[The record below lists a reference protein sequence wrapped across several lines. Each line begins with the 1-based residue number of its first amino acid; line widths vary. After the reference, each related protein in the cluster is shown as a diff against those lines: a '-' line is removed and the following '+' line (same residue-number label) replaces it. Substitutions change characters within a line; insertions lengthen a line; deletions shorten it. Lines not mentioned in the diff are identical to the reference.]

1 MANTRNNCD
10 QVKQV
15 RAIKP
20 TRRSVSGCLPFRGAG
35 GIPFESLLER
45 DFLRRMRFSHRVESV
60 IAQPVAVSFIDSRG
74 CTQTYTPDFLVHY
87 RQPLGIDYQDYI
99 KPMLVEVKPS
109 FEWRKNWRAWFGKWK
124 AARRYSRQEG
134 WTFSIYD
141 ESRIRGLPLDN
152 IHFLERF
159 ERLIFDQ
166 EDIDMVLATLKG
178 MDVAPVHYLLARHFK
193 GIYQDRGVA
202 LLWHLIATGRVEC
215 DITEPLNQ
223 YLELWVATP

>member
-1 MANTRNNCD
+1 MVNTRNNCD

-15 RAIKP
+15 RPIKP
-20 TRRSVSGCLPFRGAG
+20 TRRSVSGCLPFRSAG

-60 IAQPVAVSFIDSRG
+60 IAQPVAVDFIDSRG
-74 CTQTYTPDFLVHY
+74 CVQTYTPDFLVHY

-109 FEWRKNWRAWFGKWK
+109 FEWRKNWRAWFSKWK
-124 AARRYSRQEG
+124 AARRYARQEG

-166 EDIDMVLATLKG
+166 EEVEMVLATLRG
-178 MDVAPVHYLLARHFK
+178 MDIAPVHYLLARHFK

-202 LLWHLIATGRVEC
+202 LLWHLIAIGRVEC

-223 YLELWVATP
+223 YLELWVTTP

>member
-1 MANTRNNCD
+1 MKNTRNNCD

-15 RAIKP
+15 RSIKP

-60 IAQPVAVSFIDSRG
+60 IAQPVAVGFIDSRG
-74 CTQTYTPDFLVHY
+74 CGQTYTPDFLVHY

-109 FEWRKNWRAWFGKWK
+109 FEWRKNWRAWFSKWK
-124 AARRYSRQEG
+124 AARRYARQEG

-166 EDIDMVLATLKG
+166 EEVEMVLATLRG
-178 MDVAPVHYLLARHFK
+178 MDIAPVHYLLARHFK

-202 LLWHLIATGRVEC
+202 LLWHLIAIGRVEC

-223 YLELWVATP
+223 YLELWIATP